1 LKSSVAAAGDLVAI
15 QGLGGLGHLALQ
27 YAVKMGFKTVV
38 LSRGKSKEDLA
49 MRLGA
54 HKYIDTAS
62 SDPVKELKGL
72 GGAKVILCTAPNSKA
87 ISELIGGLGRGGQ
100 AVIVAAARDVL
111 QIPAHLL
118 IGSGRSVIGS
128 GAGEIADAV
137 GFSILAGIIPMVE
150 VFPLEKAAEAYEK
163 MMNATVHF
171 RSVLRM

>member
-1 LKSSVAAAGDLVAI
+1 
-15 QGLGGLGHLALQ
+15 
-27 YAVKMGFKTVV
+27 VV

-49 MRLGA
+49 IRLGA

-100 AVIVAAARDVL
+100 AVIVAAARDML

-118 IGSGRSVIGS
+118 IGSGRSLIGS

-171 RSVLRM
+171 RSVIKM